1 MKNLFK
7 FIVMVFVMFTCI
19 AMSESLFVS
28 ATEGEYEFSYTYN
41 GQTYY
46 SNESVDDAWYQAM
59 LYNYEQGILTEEDIE
74 EEYAIFSRRDLTPS
88 PSNNTYDNQSDLTGN
103 PITYVQGYLTWTTEN
118 GDILPL
124 KNMRVD
130 LYNKNVIG
138 SEYLATV
145 YTNTQGYYIFEFDND
160 EGFFENGG
168 YDVYIKC
175 YPDSYTFEIARDW
188 VFSFLTYYYFQS
200 DVVENVESG
209 TTTNFSI
216 RVLYDESN
224 MANRAFYLSQGL
236 ELAQRFA
243 IEMGMP
249 TNDFLHVIYPFGSD
263 QIAFCY
269 DEYSGIAES
278 YFKDF
283 DTIMHE
289 YGHFVEGVM
298 GTYGSDLIDIVLY
311 DPSHYSHTD
320 HFYDKD
326 DKQFAMD
333 LTWSEAWATTFAQIA
348 QYRYGSE
355 YAGLI
360 SGFNDVMD
368 GNEDYENYY
377 PTINS
382 CEAQEDAVIA
392 SLWDLFDSGSAE
404 THDNMSLTYQ
414 QWWTMTT
421 RNNCQ
426 TLSDF
431 FSVINT
437 YFPEYRS
444 NVGEIFGYHQIS
456 PSDLIVTNSSLVS
469 QTVAPQFSWSVNGS
483 TNNPND
489 KFDLVFYN
497 STGSIVY
504 QSSMITSTKSYYQ
517 TYTYS
522 ISSSVWESI
531 LSNFTN
537 VAELNV
543 VVRGYHSDSPL
554 SGPYNSKYVTLSVEI
569 EEETHTCSYTH
580 GYLQYSS
587 TKHKAYCTCGNFVL
601 RHHAVSS
608 SATGRYKPCV
618 DCGYL
623 VDTYSDIVI
632 VGPLGTNDLLMTNN
646 GSYILS
652 NGIIVLVD
660 EDIDGY
666 LTGSLIFYNPR
677 DNEELLQ

>member
-1 MKNLFK
+1 MAL
-7 FIVMVFVMFTCI
+7 
-19 AMSESLFVS
+19 
-28 ATEGEYEFSYTYN
+28 G
-41 GQTYY
+41 
-46 SNESVDDAWYQAM
+46 
-59 LYNYEQGILTEEDIE
+59 
-74 EEYAIFSRRDLTPS
+74 LTPS

-103 PITYVQGYLTWTTEN
+103 PVTYVQGYLTWTTEN

>member
-103 PITYVQGYLTWTTEN
+103 PVTYVQGYLTWTTEN